1 MAQPISGFEA
11 IQGIK
16 GLGIPETGLVPVQN
30 AVQQN
35 ASRVDFNELLKTA
48 INSINESQ
56 MSADSAI
63 EKLAAGQNIEL
74 HNVMLAMQKSSLT
87 LQMALQVKNKI
98 TEAYQEIMRM
108 QI

>member
-1 MAQPISGFEA
+1 MSQPVSGFEA

-16 GLGIPETGLVPVQN
+16 GLGIPETGIMPVQN

-48 INSINESQ
+48 VNSINETQ

-63 EKLAAGQNIEL
+63 EQLAAGQNIEL
-74 HNVMLAMQKSSLT
+74 HNVVLATQKASLT
-87 LQMALQVKNKI
+87 MQMALQVKNKI